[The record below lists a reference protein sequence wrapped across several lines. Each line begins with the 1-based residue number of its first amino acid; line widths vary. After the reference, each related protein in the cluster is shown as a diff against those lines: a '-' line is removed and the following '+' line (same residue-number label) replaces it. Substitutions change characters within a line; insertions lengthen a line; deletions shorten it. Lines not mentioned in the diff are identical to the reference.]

1 MTVRLDSPHRKQTV
15 RRALRESIPFVTA
28 LLIGTL
34 AGAIVAAWRYSP
46 LIPKNLPEGLPEGC
60 LKRPPRNAGV
70 SASLAPRGRG
80 YQAFERVVVQP
91 HRIALAFHSKPQD
104 ATRQLVRLHGRVADR
119 FE

>member
-46 LIPKNLPEGLPEGC
+46 LIPKNLPEGLPEEAAP
-60 LKRPPRNAGV
+60 KRRRLSQPRAKRSRV
-70 SASLAPRGRG
+70 SSL
-80 YQAFERVVVQP
+80 
-91 HRIALAFHSKPQD
+91 
-104 ATRQLVRLHGRVADR
+104 
-119 FE
+119 